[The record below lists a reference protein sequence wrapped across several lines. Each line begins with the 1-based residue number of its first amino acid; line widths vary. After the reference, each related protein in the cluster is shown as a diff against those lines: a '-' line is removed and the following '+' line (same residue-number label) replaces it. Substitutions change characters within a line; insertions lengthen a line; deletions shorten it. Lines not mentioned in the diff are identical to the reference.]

1 MLMTSVVTKT
11 TAIVSDG
18 CDDDDDN
25 DQDADGLE
33 DARVKMV
40 PKPCRTIPHPT
51 QLCTIAPHKVLHN
64 RCRYLCSVIHC

>member
-1 MLMTSVVTKT
+1 MTSVVTKT

-25 DQDADGLE
+25 DQNADGLE

-40 PKPCRTIPHPT
+40 PKPCTKLTIPPLSGH
-51 QLCTIAPHKVLHN
+51 QCV
-64 RCRYLCSVIHC
+64 

>member
-40 PKPCRTIPHPT
+40 PKPCTKLTIPPLSGH
-51 QLCTIAPHKVLHN
+51 QCV
-64 RCRYLCSVIHC
+64 

>member
-11 TAIVSDG
+11 TAIESDG

-40 PKPCRTIPHPT
+40 PKPGPKLTIPPLSGH
-51 QLCTIAPHKVLHN
+51 QCV
-64 RCRYLCSVIHC
+64 

>member
-1 MLMTSVVTKT
+1 MTSVVTKT

-25 DQDADGLE
+25 DQNADGLE

-40 PKPCRTIPHPT
+40 PKPCTSSQSR
-51 QLCTIAPHKVLHN
+51 
-64 RCRYLCSVIHC
+64 RYLATNVFELC